1 MMLSEAKELFFEAC
15 SVILADPNAG
25 EGQLTE
31 MFSQIYDNWDW
42 ASDIFEPDE
51 DLIHRISDYNEWR
64 KNGSG
69 EDPGQLME
77 ELAYLAFRRLQGH
90 NRIRSYQSFSSQHD
104 LIISGTDPKWGLL
117 MRKLRLPPDKGTIV
131 VEAKNLKGRLTDD
144 QFSRLCST
152 IENKFDGQC
161 HLGVVFS
168 RMGATGFPKR
178 SSDAETKPKRTR
190 SLRDALATQVIFH
203 AKTGKYVVVLDD
215 YDIQLLTQPG
225 ALPRILEA
233 KIGDVEEACG
243 LPLDFNEDWVE
254 IDLPPHLS
262 KYDYEESKTSR

>member
-1 MMLSEAKELFFEAC
+1 MMLQEAKRVFFEAC
-15 SVILADPNAG
+15 STILAEPNAG
-25 EGQLTE
+25 EGQLAD
-31 MFSQIYDNWDW
+31 MLSQIFDKWDW
-42 ASDIFEPDE
+42 ASLIFEPDE
-51 DLIHRISDYNEWR
+51 GLIHRISDYNEWR

-104 LIISGTDPKWGLL
+104 LVISGTDPKWALL
-117 MRKLRLPPDKGTIV
+117 MRKLHLPSDKGTIV
-131 VEAKNLKGRLTDD
+131 VEAKNLKAQVTDD

-178 SSDAETKPKRTR
+178 SSSTDARSKRTR
-190 SLRDALATQVIFH
+190 SLRDAHATQVIFH

-215 YDIQLLTQPG
+215 HDIQLLTQPG
-225 ALPRILEA
+225 ALSRILEA

-243 LPLDFNEDWVE
+243 LPLSFNDDWVE
-254 IDLPPHLS
+254 TDLPPHLS
-262 KYDYEESKTSR
+262 KYE